1 MRCPRTARG
10 GALVPAYASADPG
23 DAGGTLGHPRGGR
36 GRRDPPAASERGI
49 GRGRLSLQCH
59 REAGVRRGR
68 DPPASRVPIGPR
80 LAPRGEH
87 RSGRDPKDRRVTA
100 SSARRAERWPGPSA
114 KRVRAPLAQRPPRGG
129 GAARGDAARAHRPHR
144 GRGARARRPGRARRR
159 DRRTERIRIR
169 SRRAAGRRARGGAR
183 HAQGRTRRDRG
194 LRSTRT
200 QRSNRN
206 RKVKEMF
213 RLIKRTWHYA
223 VAFLSGTLDTFA
235 DPRVQIEQAI
245 EDAKRQHAA
254 LSEQAAAVIGNQREL
269 QLKLTRTIT
278 ELERL
283 RASATQ
289 ALVLAEDARTKGDT
303 EKAAAHER
311 TARLFA
317 MQLATVE
324 SSAADL
330 HELHERAAA
339 AAKAAKGA
347 VEHNAYLVQR
357 QLAER
362 SKLLT
367 ELEAAKM
374 QERVANALQRIGT
387 FAPATDVPSLQEIRD
402 RIDRRIARA
411 SGRYE
416 IANEGVEARILDV
429 EHALADARG
438 DELLEEIRQK
448 VLVRPNEN
456 SGGKK

>member
-1 MRCPRTARG
+1 
-10 GALVPAYASADPG
+10 
-23 DAGGTLGHPRGGR
+23 
-36 GRRDPPAASERGI
+36 
-49 GRGRLSLQCH
+49 
-59 REAGVRRGR
+59 
-68 DPPASRVPIGPR
+68 
-80 LAPRGEH
+80 
-87 RSGRDPKDRRVTA
+87 
-100 SSARRAERWPGPSA
+100 
-114 KRVRAPLAQRPPRGG
+114 
-129 GAARGDAARAHRPHR
+129 
-144 GRGARARRPGRARRR
+144 
-159 DRRTERIRIR
+159 
-169 SRRAAGRRARGGAR
+169 
-183 HAQGRTRRDRG
+183 
-194 LRSTRT
+194 
-200 QRSNRN
+200 
-206 RKVKEMF
+206 MF
-213 RLIKRTWHYA
+213 RLITRTWHYA
-223 VAFLSGTLDTFA
+223 VAFLSGTLDTLA

-254 LSEQAAAVIGNQREL
+254 LSDQAAAVIGNQREL
-269 QLKLTRTIT
+269 QLKLARTVT
-278 ELERL
+278 NLERL
-283 RASATQ
+283 RASASQ

-303 EKAAAHER
+303 EKAGAHER

-374 QERVANALQRIGT
+374 QERVATALQRIGT

-416 IANEGVEARILDV
+416 IASEGVEARVLDV
-429 EHALADARG
+429 EHALANARG
-438 DELLEEIRQK
+438 DELLEEIRQN
-448 VLVRPNEN
+448 VLARPSEN

>member
-1 MRCPRTARG
+1 
-10 GALVPAYASADPG
+10 
-23 DAGGTLGHPRGGR
+23 
-36 GRRDPPAASERGI
+36 
-49 GRGRLSLQCH
+49 
-59 REAGVRRGR
+59 
-68 DPPASRVPIGPR
+68 
-80 LAPRGEH
+80 
-87 RSGRDPKDRRVTA
+87 
-100 SSARRAERWPGPSA
+100 
-114 KRVRAPLAQRPPRGG
+114 
-129 GAARGDAARAHRPHR
+129 
-144 GRGARARRPGRARRR
+144 
-159 DRRTERIRIR
+159 
-169 SRRAAGRRARGGAR
+169 
-183 HAQGRTRRDRG
+183 
-194 LRSTRT
+194 
-200 QRSNRN
+200 
-206 RKVKEMF
+206 MF
-213 RLIKRTWHYA
+213 RLIARTWHYA
-223 VAFLSGTLDTFA
+223 VAFLSGTLDTLA

-254 LSEQAAAVIGNQREL
+254 LSDQAAAVIGNQREL
-269 QLKLTRTIT
+269 QLKLARTIT

-283 RASATQ
+283 RASASQ
-289 ALVLAEDARTKGDT
+289 ALVLAEDARTKGDG
-303 EKAAAHER
+303 EKAVAHER

-347 VEHNAYLVQR
+347 VEHNAYLVQK

-416 IANEGVEARILDV
+416 SASEGVEARILDV

-438 DELLEEIRQK
+438 EELLNEIRQK
-448 VLVRPNEN
+448 VLPNSTE
-456 SGGKK
+456 GEGRR

>member
-1 MRCPRTARG
+1 
-10 GALVPAYASADPG
+10 
-23 DAGGTLGHPRGGR
+23 
-36 GRRDPPAASERGI
+36 
-49 GRGRLSLQCH
+49 
-59 REAGVRRGR
+59 
-68 DPPASRVPIGPR
+68 
-80 LAPRGEH
+80 
-87 RSGRDPKDRRVTA
+87 
-100 SSARRAERWPGPSA
+100 
-114 KRVRAPLAQRPPRGG
+114 
-129 GAARGDAARAHRPHR
+129 
-144 GRGARARRPGRARRR
+144 
-159 DRRTERIRIR
+159 
-169 SRRAAGRRARGGAR
+169 
-183 HAQGRTRRDRG
+183 
-194 LRSTRT
+194 
-200 QRSNRN
+200 
-206 RKVKEMF
+206 MF
-213 RLIKRTWHYA
+213 RLIARTWHYA
-223 VAFLSGTLDTFA
+223 VAFLSGTLDTLA

-269 QLKLTRTIT
+269 QLKLARTVSD
-278 ELERL
+278 LERL
-283 RASATQ
+283 RASASQ
-289 ALVLAEDARTKGDT
+289 ALVLAEDARSNGDT
-303 EKAAAHER
+303 EKAGAHER

-347 VEHNAYLVQR
+347 VEHNAYLVQK

-374 QERVANALQRIGT
+374 QERVASALQRIGT

-416 IANEGVEARILDV
+416 IASEGVEAHVLDV
-429 EHALADARG
+429 EHALANARG
-438 DELLEEIRQK
+438 DELLEELRQK
-448 VLVRPNEN
+448 VLARPNEN

>member
-1 MRCPRTARG
+1 
-10 GALVPAYASADPG
+10 
-23 DAGGTLGHPRGGR
+23 
-36 GRRDPPAASERGI
+36 
-49 GRGRLSLQCH
+49 
-59 REAGVRRGR
+59 
-68 DPPASRVPIGPR
+68 
-80 LAPRGEH
+80 
-87 RSGRDPKDRRVTA
+87 
-100 SSARRAERWPGPSA
+100 
-114 KRVRAPLAQRPPRGG
+114 
-129 GAARGDAARAHRPHR
+129 
-144 GRGARARRPGRARRR
+144 
-159 DRRTERIRIR
+159 
-169 SRRAAGRRARGGAR
+169 
-183 HAQGRTRRDRG
+183 
-194 LRSTRT
+194 
-200 QRSNRN
+200 
-206 RKVKEMF
+206 MF
-213 RLIKRTWHYA
+213 RLIVRTWHYA
-223 VAFLSGTLDTFA
+223 VAFLSGTLDALA

-254 LSEQAAAVIGNQREL
+254 LSDQAAAVIGNQREV

-283 RASATQ
+283 RASASQ
-289 ALVLAEDARTKGDT
+289 ALLLAEDARTKGDA

-374 QERVANALQRIGT
+374 QERVAKALQRIGT
-387 FAPATDVPSLQEIRD
+387 FAPATEVPSLQEIRD
-402 RIDRRIARA
+402 RIDRRIAQA
-411 SGRYE
+411 AGKYE

-438 DELLEEIRQK
+438 DEILEELRQK
-448 VLVRPNEN
+448 VLPN
-456 SGGKK
+456 SKQGDGRG

>member
-1 MRCPRTARG
+1 
-10 GALVPAYASADPG
+10 
-23 DAGGTLGHPRGGR
+23 
-36 GRRDPPAASERGI
+36 
-49 GRGRLSLQCH
+49 
-59 REAGVRRGR
+59 
-68 DPPASRVPIGPR
+68 
-80 LAPRGEH
+80 
-87 RSGRDPKDRRVTA
+87 
-100 SSARRAERWPGPSA
+100 
-114 KRVRAPLAQRPPRGG
+114 
-129 GAARGDAARAHRPHR
+129 
-144 GRGARARRPGRARRR
+144 
-159 DRRTERIRIR
+159 
-169 SRRAAGRRARGGAR
+169 
-183 HAQGRTRRDRG
+183 
-194 LRSTRT
+194 
-200 QRSNRN
+200 
-206 RKVKEMF
+206 MF
-213 RLIKRTWHYA
+213 RLLKRTWHYA

-362 SKLLT
+362 CDRRSKPPGDPRPDRPT
-367 ELEAAKM
+367 H
-374 QERVANALQRIGT
+374 RPGVR
-387 FAPATDVPSLQEIRD
+387 PVRD
-402 RIDRRIARA
+402 RERGRRGAHPRRRARA
-411 SGRYE
+411 RGR
-416 IANEGVEARILDV
+416 ARRSASRRDPAEGARKC
-429 EHALADARG
+429 
-438 DELLEEIRQK
+438 Q
-448 VLVRPNEN
+448 
-456 SGGKK
+456 

>member
-1 MRCPRTARG
+1 
-10 GALVPAYASADPG
+10 
-23 DAGGTLGHPRGGR
+23 
-36 GRRDPPAASERGI
+36 
-49 GRGRLSLQCH
+49 
-59 REAGVRRGR
+59 
-68 DPPASRVPIGPR
+68 
-80 LAPRGEH
+80 
-87 RSGRDPKDRRVTA
+87 
-100 SSARRAERWPGPSA
+100 
-114 KRVRAPLAQRPPRGG
+114 
-129 GAARGDAARAHRPHR
+129 
-144 GRGARARRPGRARRR
+144 
-159 DRRTERIRIR
+159 
-169 SRRAAGRRARGGAR
+169 
-183 HAQGRTRRDRG
+183 
-194 LRSTRT
+194 
-200 QRSNRN
+200 
-206 RKVKEMF
+206 MF
-213 RLIKRTWHYA
+213 RLITRTWHYA
-223 VAFLSGTLDTFA
+223 VAFLSGTLDTLA

-269 QLKLTRTIT
+269 QLKLARTVT
-278 ELERL
+278 DLERL
-283 RASATQ
+283 RASASQ
-289 ALVLAEDARTKGDT
+289 ALVLAEDARSNGDT
-303 EKAAAHER
+303 EKAGAHER

-347 VEHNAYLVQR
+347 VEHNAYLVQK

-374 QERVANALQRIGT
+374 QERVASALQRIGT

-416 IANEGVEARILDV
+416 IASESVEARVLDV
-429 EHALADARG
+429 EHALANARG
-438 DELLEEIRQK
+438 DELLEELRQK
-448 VLVRPNEN
+448 VLARPNEN

>member
-1 MRCPRTARG
+1 
-10 GALVPAYASADPG
+10 
-23 DAGGTLGHPRGGR
+23 
-36 GRRDPPAASERGI
+36 
-49 GRGRLSLQCH
+49 
-59 REAGVRRGR
+59 
-68 DPPASRVPIGPR
+68 
-80 LAPRGEH
+80 
-87 RSGRDPKDRRVTA
+87 
-100 SSARRAERWPGPSA
+100 
-114 KRVRAPLAQRPPRGG
+114 
-129 GAARGDAARAHRPHR
+129 
-144 GRGARARRPGRARRR
+144 
-159 DRRTERIRIR
+159 
-169 SRRAAGRRARGGAR
+169 
-183 HAQGRTRRDRG
+183 
-194 LRSTRT
+194 
-200 QRSNRN
+200 
-206 RKVKEMF
+206 MF
-213 RLIKRTWHYA
+213 RLAKRTWHYA
-223 VAFLSGTLDTFA
+223 IAFLSGTLDSLA

-254 LSEQAAAVIGNQREL
+254 LSDQAAAVIGNQREL
-269 QLKLTRTIT
+269 QLKLTRSLN

-283 RASATQ
+283 RASASQ

-303 EKAAAHER
+303 ERAAAHER

-330 HELHERAAA
+330 HELLERAAG

-347 VEHNAYLVQR
+347 VEHNAYVLQR

-374 QERVANALQRIGT
+374 QERVADALQRIGT

-416 IANEGVEARILDV
+416 LANDGVEARVLDV

-438 DELLEEIRQK
+438 DKLLDEIRQK
-448 VLVRPNEN
+448 VLRNANDPTR
-456 SGGKK
+456 GQ

>member
-1 MRCPRTARG
+1 
-10 GALVPAYASADPG
+10 
-23 DAGGTLGHPRGGR
+23 
-36 GRRDPPAASERGI
+36 
-49 GRGRLSLQCH
+49 
-59 REAGVRRGR
+59 
-68 DPPASRVPIGPR
+68 
-80 LAPRGEH
+80 
-87 RSGRDPKDRRVTA
+87 
-100 SSARRAERWPGPSA
+100 
-114 KRVRAPLAQRPPRGG
+114 
-129 GAARGDAARAHRPHR
+129 
-144 GRGARARRPGRARRR
+144 
-159 DRRTERIRIR
+159 
-169 SRRAAGRRARGGAR
+169 
-183 HAQGRTRRDRG
+183 
-194 LRSTRT
+194 
-200 QRSNRN
+200 
-206 RKVKEMF
+206 MF
-213 RLIKRTWHYA
+213 RLITRTWHYA
-223 VAFLSGTLDTFA
+223 VAFLSGTLDTLA

-254 LSEQAAAVIGNQREL
+254 LSDQAAAVIGNQREL
-269 QLKLTRTIT
+269 QLKLTRTVT

-283 RASATQ
+283 RASASQ

-303 EKAAAHER
+303 EKAGAHER

-330 HELHERAAA
+330 HELHGRAAA
-339 AAKAAKGA
+339 AAKAAKAA

-374 QERVANALQRIGT
+374 QERVASALQRIGT
-387 FAPATDVPSLQEIRD
+387 LAPASDVPSLQEIRD

-416 IANEGVEARILDV
+416 IANDGVEARILDV

-448 VLVRPNEN
+448 VLGNANEQPRA
-456 SGGKK
+456 K